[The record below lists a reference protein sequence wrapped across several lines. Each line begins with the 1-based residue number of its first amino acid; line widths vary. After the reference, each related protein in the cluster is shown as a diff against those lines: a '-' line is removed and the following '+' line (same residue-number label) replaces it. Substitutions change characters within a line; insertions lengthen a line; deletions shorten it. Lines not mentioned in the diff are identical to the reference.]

1 MIPAGGTLF
10 SAAATTARRITLQ
23 TGGASMAA
31 KLIEGAAIIG
41 QSGGPT
47 SVINQSLVGVIEG
60 LRGYKAVKKVYGM
73 KHGVDGLIK
82 GLPLVD
88 LNTIN
93 SEVLDRVARTP
104 AAALG
109 SSRAKPTDA
118 DCGKIFDACRAN
130 DIRYFFYIGGNDS
143 SDTCRIVYEMGVKS
157 GYELRCFHV
166 PKTVDNDLVG
176 SDHTPGYG
184 SAARYV
190 AMMFMADDRDNA
202 SLPGIKI
209 NVVMGRNAGFLT
221 AASALARQG
230 ENDGPHLVYLPEVPF
245 DTERFIEDVKGA
257 IGRCGRCQIAVSEGI
272 RDREGVEIGAKLI
285 AGAQTDAHG
294 NAQLSGSG
302 ALGDCLSNLIKEKIK
317 SPSGKPP
324 RVRADTLGYA
334 QRCWPEP
341 SSVDATEARAVGV
354 KAATEA
360 MNGQTDGS
368 IAIVRV
374 SNHPY
379 RIEKRL
385 IKLGDVAG
393 KTRTMP
399 AEFISGTHDVSKAF
413 LEYAR
418 PLVGELPVFARQL

>member
-1 MIPAGGTLF
+1 
-10 SAAATTARRITLQ
+10 
-23 TGGASMAA
+23 MAA
-31 KLIEGAAIIG
+31 KLIEGAAIVG

-47 SVINQSLVGVIEG
+47 AVINQSLVGVIEG

-73 KHGVDGLIK
+73 RHGVDGLIK

-88 LNTIN
+88 LSSVS
-93 SEVLDRVARTP
+93 SEVLDRISRTP
-104 AAALG
+104 SAALG

-118 DCGKIFDACRAN
+118 DGPKIFEACRAA

-143 SDTCRIVYEMGVKS
+143 SDTCRLIYEMGLKS

-166 PKTVDNDLVG
+166 PKTVDNDLMG
-176 SDHTPGYG
+176 NDHTPGYG

-190 AMMFMADDRDNA
+190 AMAFMADDRDNA

-209 NVVMGRNAGFLT
+209 NVVMGRHAGFLT
-221 AASALARQG
+221 AASALARHKEG
-230 ENDGPHLVYLPEVPF
+230 DGPHLIYLPETPF
-245 DTERFIEDVKGA
+245 DSDRFIEDVKGVIA
-257 IGRCGRCQIAVSEGI
+257 KWGRCQIAVSEGI
-272 RDREGVEIGAKLI
+272 KDKDGREIGATLI
-285 AGAQTDAHG
+285 TGGQTDAHG
-294 NAQLSGSG
+294 NVQLSGSG
-302 ALGDCLSNLIKEKIK
+302 ALGDLLSNLIKERIK

-324 RVRADTLGYA
+324 RVRADTLGYM

-341 SSVDATEARAVGV
+341 SPIDATEARAVGV

-360 MNGQTDGS
+360 MNGATDGS
-368 IAIVRV
+368 IAIARM

-385 IKLGDVAG
+385 IKLTEVAA
-393 KTRTMP
+393 KTRHMP
-399 AEFISGTHDVSKAF
+399 PEFISGHHDVTKAF

-418 PLVGELPVFARQL
+418 PLVGDLPSFAHLV

>member
-1 MIPAGGTLF
+1 
-10 SAAATTARRITLQ
+10 
-23 TGGASMAA
+23 MAA
-31 KLIEGAAIIG
+31 KLIEGAAIVG

-73 KHGVDGLIK
+73 RHGVDGLIK

-88 LNTIN
+88 LSTLS
-93 SEVLDRVARTP
+93 SEVLDRVSRTP
-104 AAALG
+104 SAALG
-109 SSRAKPTDA
+109 SSRAKPTPA
-118 DCGKIFDACRAN
+118 DGPKIFDACRAN

-143 SDTCRIVYEMGVKS
+143 SDTCRLVYEMGVQS
-157 GYELRCFHV
+157 GYELRCFHI
-166 PKTVDNDLVG
+166 PKTVDNDLVC

-190 AMMFMADDRDNA
+190 AMAFMADDRDNA

-221 AASALARQG
+221 AASALARHREG
-230 ENDGPHLVYLPEVPF
+230 DGPHLIYLPEVPF
-245 DTERFIEDVKGA
+245 ETDRFIEEVKA
-257 IGRCGRCQIAVSEGI
+257 AVAKWGRCQIAVSEGI
-272 RDREGVEIGAKLI
+272 RDKDGREIGATLI
-285 AGAQTDAHG
+285 SGAQTDAHG
-294 NAQLSGSG
+294 NVQLSGSG
-302 ALGDCLSNLIKEKIK
+302 ALGDSLANLIKERIK

-324 RVRADTLGYA
+324 RVRADTLGYV
-334 QRCWPEP
+334 QRAWPEP
-341 SSVDATEARAVGV
+341 SPVDATEARAVGV
-354 KAATEA
+354 KAANEA

-368 IAIVRV
+368 IAIARV

-385 IKLGDVAG
+385 IKLQDVAA
-393 KTRTMP
+393 KTRHMP
-399 AEFISGTHDVSKAF
+399 PEFISGTHDVSKAF

-418 PLVGELPVFARQL
+418 PLVGDLPVFAHLV